1 MSWLYSLVFAGLLFS
16 SNGEQPVNRARQ
28 VTVPPVATEAVVA
41 DEIEKFEQSYPLS
54 KNGNVSVSNVN
65 GSITIEAWDKDEV
78 KLEATKTADSK
89 ESLADVEIQVN
100 ATADSF
106 SVEADYKSW
115 KWNDKRN
122 ESRSRRLEVDFKL
135 WVPRAAVL
143 NEIETVNGSA
153 TVANF
158 TNVTK
163 ISAVN
168 GNVTAV
174 NLRGAAHLST
184 VNGTVT
190 ADFDRVDG
198 ASRIDLS
205 TVNGTVSLIVP
216 SDVNATIKADS
227 LNGNITNDFGLPV
240 RKGQYVGRD
249 LYGKVGSG
257 EAQIK
262 LNSVN
267 GKLSIGRKNDGRNP
281 NPATNLLQNKKAA
294 DESDDDSDNDLS
306 AVEAAKINREANREV
321 ARAMRDSRKATAE
334 SMKEAQKA
342 IEAIGPQME
351 KMKID
356 ELNNLNKMKI
366 DVDGLKIETQLKE
379 NLSERQVALDRM
391 RTAVWFPGV
400 PSVEKKRNTIPVK
413 GVPKV
418 NIDAK
423 GCEVGVRGWDR
434 NEVQYVVTEVAGRRG
449 QPATVT
455 EDVKESTVTLK
466 VINNRADNPT
476 PMPAFQSN
484 PESVRIEVYVPRK
497 SNLNIITDGE
507 IRVDGISGDIR
518 LKGENE
524 SINVRDVDGHLNLSA
539 NEARVRVIGF
549 KGDFDSQ
556 TACGDVFL
564 EGEFKTLSA
573 KATDGTVTLT
583 MPENSNASF
592 VSNTEVQGEGV
603 EVIQEDD
610 HTWRLGK
617 GGSRYNFN
625 FDEGKL
631 VVRGAAEVTT
641 N

>member
-16 SNGEQPVNRARQ
+16 SNGEQAVNRAHE
-28 VTVPPVATEAVVA
+28 VAVAPVAETVVG
-41 DEIEKFEQSYPLS
+41 DDIEKFEKSYPLS
-54 KNGNVSVSNVN
+54 K
-65 GSITIEAWDKDEV
+65 TLEAWDKDEV
-78 KLEATKTADSK
+78 RLEATKTADSK
-89 ESLADVEIQVN
+89 ESLADLEIEVT

-106 SVEADYKSW
+106 RVEAEYKSS
-115 KWNDKRN
+115 KWNDKGN
-122 ESRSRRLEVDFKL
+122 DNRRVDFKL
-135 WVPRAAVL
+135 WVPRGAFL

-153 TVANF
+153 IVSNF
-158 TNVTK
+158 TNFTK

-174 NLRGAAHLST
+174 NLRGAAQLST
-184 VNGTVT
+184 VNGSVN

-198 ASRIDLS
+198 AGRIDLN
-205 TVNGTVSLIVP
+205 TVNGSVSVTVP
-216 SDVNATIKADS
+216 SDLNATIRAHS
-227 LNGNITNDFGLPV
+227 LNGNITNDFGLPIK
-240 RKGQYVGRD
+240 KGQYVGRD
-249 LYGKVGSG
+249 LYGRVGSG

-267 GKLSIGRKNDGRNP
+267 GRLSIGRKNDGRTP
-281 NPATNLLQNKKAA
+281 NPATDMLQNKKA
-294 DESDDDSDNDLS
+294 SDDWDEDSDNHMS
-306 AVEAAKINREANREV
+306 AVEAAKVNREANREV
-321 ARAMRDSRKATAE
+321 ARAMRESRRATAE
-334 SMKEAQKA
+334 SMKEAQKQ

-351 KMKID
+351 KLKLDEIKKLDKI
-356 ELNNLNKMKI
+356 KI
-366 DVDGLKIETQLKE
+366 DVDQYKIESEIKE
-379 NLSERQVALDRM
+379 NLSERKIALDRM

-418 NIDAK
+418 IIEAK
-423 GCEVGVRGWDR
+423 GCAVGVRGWDK

-455 EDVKESTVTLK
+455 ENVKDSTVTLK
-466 VINNRADNPT
+466 VVNNMADNPT
-476 PMPAFQSN
+476 PMPAFQAN
-484 PESVRIEVYVPRK
+484 PESVRVEIYVPRK
-497 SNLNIITDGE
+497 SNLNIVTDGE
-507 IRVDGISGDIR
+507 IRLDGVSGDIR
-518 LKGENE
+518 LQGENE
-524 SINVRDVDGHLNLSA
+524 SINVRDVDGRLNLTA

-549 KGDFDSQ
+549 KGDFESQ

-564 EGEFKTLSA
+564 EGEFKTLSS

-583 MPENSNASF
+583 LPENSNASF
-592 VSNTEVQGEGV
+592 VSNTEVQSEGV

-610 HTWRLGK
+610 HTWRLGR

-625 FDEGKL
+625 FDDGKL

>member
-16 SNGEQPVNRARQ
+16 SNGEQAVNRAHE
-28 VTVPPVATEAVVA
+28 VAVAPVAETVVG
-41 DEIEKFEQSYPLS
+41 DDIEKFEKSYPLS

-65 GSITIEAWDKDEV
+65 GSITLEAWDKDEV
-78 KLEATKTADSK
+78 RLEATKTADSK
-89 ESLADVEIQVN
+89 ESLADLEIEVT

-106 SVEADYKSW
+106 RVEAEYKSS
-115 KWNDKRN
+115 KWNDKGN
-122 ESRSRRLEVDFKL
+122 DNRRVDFKL
-135 WVPRAAVL
+135 WVPRGAFL

-153 TVANF
+153 IVSNF
-158 TNVTK
+158 TNFTK

-174 NLRGAAHLST
+174 NLRGAAQLST
-184 VNGTVT
+184 VNGSVN

-198 ASRIDLS
+198 AGRIDLN
-205 TVNGTVSLIVP
+205 TVNGSVSVTVP
-216 SDVNATIKADS
+216 SDLNATIRAHS
-227 LNGNITNDFGLPV
+227 LNGNITNDFGLPIK
-240 RKGQYVGRD
+240 KGQYVGRD
-249 LYGKVGSG
+249 LYGRVGSG

-267 GKLSIGRKNDGRNP
+267 GRLSIGRKNDGRTP
-281 NPATNLLQNKKAA
+281 NPATDMLQNKKA
-294 DESDDDSDNDLS
+294 SDDWDEDSDNHMS
-306 AVEAAKINREANREV
+306 AVEAAKVNREANREV
-321 ARAMRDSRKATAE
+321 ARAMRESRRATAE
-334 SMKEAQKA
+334 SMKEAQKQ

-351 KMKID
+351 KLKLDEIKKLDKI
-356 ELNNLNKMKI
+356 KI
-366 DVDGLKIETQLKE
+366 DVDQYKIESEIKE
-379 NLSERQVALDRM
+379 NLSERKIALDRM

-418 NIDAK
+418 IIEAK
-423 GCEVGVRGWDR
+423 GCAVGVRGWDK

-455 EDVKESTVTLK
+455 ENVKDSTVTLK
-466 VINNRADNPT
+466 VVNNMADNPT
-476 PMPAFQSN
+476 PMPAFQAN
-484 PESVRIEVYVPRK
+484 PESVRVEIYVPRK
-497 SNLNIITDGE
+497 SNLNIVTDGE
-507 IRVDGISGDIR
+507 IRLDGVSGDIR
-518 LKGENE
+518 LQGENE
-524 SINVRDVDGHLNLSA
+524 SINVRDVDGRLNLTA

-549 KGDFDSQ
+549 KGDFESQ

-564 EGEFKTLSA
+564 EGEFKTLSS

-583 MPENSNASF
+583 LPENSNASF
-592 VSNTEVQGEGV
+592 VSNTEVQSEGV

-610 HTWRLGK
+610 HTWRLGR

-625 FDEGKL
+625 FDDGKL

>member
-16 SNGEQPVNRARQ
+16 SSGDRAVNRAQ
-28 VTVPPVATEAVVA
+28 KIAVAPVATEALVA

-78 KLEATKTADSK
+78 KLEATKTADTK
-89 ESLADVEIQVN
+89 ESLADVEIEVN

-106 SVEADYKSW
+106 SVEANYKSW
-115 KWNDKRN
+115 KWNDKGN
-122 ESRSRRLEVDFKL
+122 GNRSRKLEVDFKL
-135 WVPRAAVL
+135 WVPRTAVL

-153 TVANF
+153 SVSNF

-198 ASRIDLS
+198 SSRINLN

-216 SDVNATIKADS
+216 SDLNATIKADT

-249 LYGKVGSG
+249 LYGKVGTG

-267 GKLSIGRKNDGRNP
+267 GKLSIGRKNDGRTA
-281 NPATNLLQNKKAA
+281 NPATNLLQNKKA
-294 DESDDDSDNDLS
+294 DEDWDDDSDNDMS
-306 AVEAAKINREANREV
+306 AVQAEKINREANRAA
-321 ARAMRDSRKATAE
+321 ARAMRDSQRATAE
-334 SMKEAQKA
+334 SLKEAQKQ
-342 IEAIGPQME
+342 IEAIGPQLENLKIDELKKLE

-356 ELNNLNKMKI
+356 G
-366 DVDGLKIETQLKE
+366 VKIETQMHQNMQAHRAE
-379 NLSERQVALDRM
+379 LDRM
-391 RTAVWFPGV
+391 RTAVWVPGI
-400 PSVEKKRNTIPVK
+400 PSVEKKRNSIPVK
-413 GVPKV
+413 GTPKV
-418 NIDAK
+418 NIEAK
-423 GCEVGVRGWDR
+423 GCSIGIRGWDKS
-434 NEVQYVVTEVAGRRG
+434 EVQYVVTEVAGRRG
-449 QPATVT
+449 EPATIT
-455 EDVKESTVTLK
+455 ELVGKDSTVTLK
-466 VINNRADNPT
+466 VTNNMDDT
-476 PMPAFQSN
+476 PGPRPPFQMS
-484 PESVRIEVYVPRK
+484 PENVRIEVYVPRK
-497 SNLNIITDGE
+497 SDLNISTDGE
-507 IRVDGISGDIR
+507 IRVDGVSGDIK
-518 LKGENE
+518 LHGEDE

-539 NEARVRVIGF
+539 NQARVRVIGF
-549 KGDFDSQ
+549 KGDFDSE

-564 EGEFKTLSA
+564 EGDFKTLSA
-573 KATDGTVTLT
+573 KATTGTVTLT
-583 MPENSNASF
+583 LPENSNASF
-592 VSNTEVQGEGV
+592 VSNTDVEGDGV
-603 EVIQEDD
+603 DVIQEDE
-610 HTWRLGK
+610 HTWRLGR

-631 VVRGAAEVTT
+631 VVRGAGEIIS